1 MMKKKYYKYSKF
13 IQDLNRLTK
22 IIDKPFDTILPI
34 ARGGLS
40 IAHILSEYYNIR
52 AVYSI
57 NTIGYNNR
65 EKLDKIEI
73 FNIPN
78 LENSKRV
85 LIIDDIVDSGDT
97 LYATLELLKEKYP
110 NIIFYSASIF
120 YKKTAKIAPTWY
132 LNETEDWIDFFWSV
146 DLKDKND
153 FNDR

>member
-1 MMKKKYYKYSKF
+1 MKKRYYPYSELIK
-13 IQDLNRLTK
+13 DLNRLIK

-52 AVYSI
+52 AVYDI

-65 EKLDKIEI
+65 DKLDKIEI

-78 LENSKRV
+78 LKNSKRV
-85 LIIDDIVDSGDT
+85 LIVDDIVDSGDT
-97 LYATLELLKEKYP
+97 LYAILELLKREYP

-132 LNETEDWIDFFWSV
+132 VNQTEEWIDFFWSV
-146 DLKDKND
+146 DLKDMEDD

>member
-1 MMKKKYYKYSKF
+1 MKKIYYPYSKF
-13 IQDLNRLTK
+13 IRDLDRLTK
-22 IIDKPFDTILPI
+22 IIDKPFDTIISI

-40 IAHILSEYYNIR
+40 TAHILSEYYNIR

-65 EKLDKIEI
+65 DKLDKIEI

-78 LENSKRV
+78 LKNSKRV
-85 LIIDDIVDSGDT
+85 LIVDDIVDSGDT
-97 LYATLELLKEKYP
+97 LSTILELLKERYP

-132 LNETEDWIDFFWSV
+132 VNQTEDWIDFFWSV
-146 DLKDKND
+146 DLKDIDD

>member
-1 MMKKKYYKYSKF
+1 MKKIYYPYSKF
-13 IQDLNRLTK
+13 IRDLDRLTK
-22 IIDKPFDTILPI
+22 IIDKPFDTIISI

-40 IAHILSEYYNIR
+40 TAHTLSEYYNIR
-52 AVYSI
+52 AVYNI

-65 EKLDKIEI
+65 DKLDKIEI

-78 LENSKRV
+78 LKNSKRV
-85 LIIDDIVDSGDT
+85 LIVDDIVDSGDT
-97 LYATLELLKEKYP
+97 LSTILELLKERYP

-132 LNETEDWIDFFWSV
+132 VNQTEDWIDFFWSV
-146 DLKDKND
+146 DLKDIDD

>member
-1 MMKKKYYKYSKF
+1 MKKRYYPYSEF
-13 IQDLNRLTK
+13 IKDLNKLIK

-52 AVYSI
+52 AVYGI
-57 NTIGYNNR
+57 NTIGYDNR
-65 EKLDKIEI
+65 DKLDKIEI

-78 LENSKRV
+78 LKNSKRV
-85 LIIDDIVDSGDT
+85 LIVDDIIDSGDT
-97 LYATLELLKEKYP
+97 LSAILELLKEKYP
-110 NIIFYSASIF
+110 DIIFYSASIF

-132 LNETEDWIDFFWSV
+132 VNQTEEWIDFFWSV
-146 DLKDKND
+146 DLKDMEDD